1 MKRILLLATFI
12 YSSFSYS
19 QNDNALHFDGVDDYV
34 TTTKS
39 SIQGNAARTFEAW
52 VRTDENC
59 IPGAAGGVQQ
69 VIADMGTFSN
79 GKRFTFNLLW
89 SNSIR
94 VEIGGSG
101 VSGTVA
107 VNDSDWHHVAAVYDP
122 SAQTKVQLYVDGAGC
137 GSGNFTAT
145 PNTSTGNVVIGRRI
159 DGVNPFGGDID
170 EFRMWNIALTQSQI
184 QAHMNGEI
192 CAPSSNLVL
201 YYTMNDGVADGSNSS
216 NTTLTDYAGTN
227 NGTLQNFNLS
237 GSSSNWTYGQ
247 NLSQTVYDTLVA
259 AACSQYMI
267 PDSSGYWDATG
278 TYSWTFNQVSG
289 ASAGC
294 DSIVTYDL
302 TIYTVDTRTSVNGI
316 VLSALATNATYQWVN
331 CGDSTLITGA
341 NSATYVASAN
351 GDYAAL
357 ITQGNCT
364 EWTDCISVTT
374 IGLEE
379 RSPNGV
385 VVYPNPSK
393 GTVHILHVEE
403 GVKIEILDIYG
414 RKVGEFAIESGTIE
428 LPTHLVNGMYVLRS
442 AALESPLKLQ
452 LLR

>member
-1 MKRILLLATFI
+1 VYNPNGAKTVELFV
-12 YSSFSYS
+12 
-19 QNDNALHFDGVDDYV
+19 DGV
-34 TTTKS
+34 S
-39 SIQGNAARTFEAW
+39 
-52 VRTDENC
+52 C
-59 IPGAAGGVQQ
+59 
-69 VIADMGTFSN
+69 GT
-79 GKRFTFNLLW
+79 
-89 SNSIR
+89 
-94 VEIGGSG
+94 
-101 VSGTVA
+101 
-107 VNDSDWHHVAAVYDP
+107 
-122 SAQTKVQLYVDGAGC
+122 
-137 GSGNFTAT
+137 GNFTSTPAT
-145 PNTSTGNVVIGRRI
+145 TAGNVVIGRRI
-159 DGVNPFGGDID
+159 DGVNNFGGDID
-170 EFRMWNIALTQSQI
+170 EFRLWNIALTQSQI

-247 NLSQTVYDTLVA
+247 NLSQTVYDTVLA
-259 AACSQYMI
+259 TACSQYMI

-302 TIYTVDTRTSVNGI
+302 TIDTVDTRTSVNGI

-331 CGDSTLITGA
+331 CGDSSLISGA

-379 RSPNGV
+379 RSHLGV

-393 GTVHILHVEE
+393 GTVYVLHAEE
-403 GVKIEILDIYG
+403 GVTIEILDLYG
-414 RKVGEFAIESGTIE
+414 RKVGAAVIENGTIE